1 MTTKEQEIQQVIN
14 EFTMEFC
21 IDMPHPDERLGEIHT
36 VMERSPNEY
45 KDFIKASLERLY
57 EKGREEEKKAWIN
70 GERCASCGESMK
82 ASDTYDTCP
91 KCWEEE

>member
-57 EKGREEEKKAWIN
+57 AVGYEKGYEEGFDEGRMQGHTEGRLEV
-70 GERCASCGESMK
+70 GE
-82 ASDTYDTCP
+82 DIL
-91 KCWEEE
+91 